1 MIASIFGKIE
11 DIADKYVIVG
21 NNGLSYKI
29 FVPRSALEK
38 LKTGDEIKF
47 FTRLYLR
54 ETAQEL
60 YGFINKSELNLFE
73 HLLSVS
79 GVGPS
84 HALNILSIAPSEMIA
99 AAIIKSDAKFL
110 TQIPGVGRKTGEKI
124 IIELKEKLLKTG
136 LSPRAHLLSDSDAVD
151 ALVALGYSQTQ
162 ARNALSEVSEKII
175 ALEDRIKEALK
186 KLSNKRQ

>member
-11 DIADKYVIVG
+11 DIRDKYIIIET
-21 NNGLSYKI
+21 NGLSYKI

-38 LKTGDEIKF
+38 LKIGDTTKF

-54 ETAQEL
+54 ETTQEL
-60 YGFINKSELNLFE
+60 YGFLNKNELNLFE

-84 HALNILSIAPSEMIA
+84 HALNILSIAPSDTIA
-99 AAIIKSDAKFL
+99 AAIIKSDSKFL

-136 LSPRAHLLSDSDAVD
+136 LSPRAHLLSDNDAVD

-162 ARNALSEVSEKII
+162 SRNALSEISEKII
-175 ALEDRIKEALK
+175 TLEDRIKEALK
-186 KLSNKRQ
+186 NLSKKRQ